1 MTKNIFK
8 CEYYSDNDDV
18 NVIGYCTNPIRH
30 KKIKGGIALLHC
42 QGDKCDLETK
52 EKWW

>member
-8 CEYYSDNDDV
+8 CEYYRDNNDI
-18 NVIGYCTNPIRH
+18 NVIGYCTNPVRH
-30 KKIKGGIALLHC
+30 KKINGFALLHC
-42 QGDKCDLETK
+42 QGSDCDLETK